1 MITSIEFKTFTG
13 TEPVTYREQTAIQ
26 LIVKSTK
33 AKEGVIIDSAPFE
46 THNPLKFIRQLEGI
60 IEALKDELNSGRL

>member
-1 MITSIEFKTFTG
+1 
-13 TEPVTYREQTAIQ
+13 

-33 AKEGVIIDSAPFE
+33 AKAGVIFDSAPFE
-46 THNPLKFIRQLEGI
+46 TSNANKLIYQLEGI